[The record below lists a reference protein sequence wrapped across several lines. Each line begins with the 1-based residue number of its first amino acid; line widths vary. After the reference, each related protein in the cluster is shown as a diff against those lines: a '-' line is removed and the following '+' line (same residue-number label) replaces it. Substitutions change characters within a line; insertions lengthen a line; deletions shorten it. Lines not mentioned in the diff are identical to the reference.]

1 LNRGPNK
8 AHVGGDHCWLTIE
21 TYILYVFPYCY
32 YWEHVGEHFEN
43 FGNPLK
49 IQRATMRTPKSQKIK
64 IT

>member
-1 LNRGPNK
+1 MLDRGPNK

-21 TYILYVFPYCY
+21 TYILYVFPYSY

-49 IQRATMRTPKSQKIK
+49 I
-64 IT
+64 